1 MSFLCLSVLVGSCVG
16 HGFDPAGRSFNAL
29 ASSFVG
35 VLIAFI
41 APVFA
46 GVDPKIAFQILVAA
60 IVTALFAGSLDVAG
74 RPIVL
79 GIVGSLLFGTSAS
92 LLTS

>member
-1 MSFLCLSVLVGSCVG
+1 MLLCLSVLVGSCAG

-41 APVFA
+41 APLLA
-46 GVDPKIAFQILVAA
+46 GVDPTSAFQVPVAA
-60 IVTALFAGSLDVAG
+60 VVTALFAGSLDVMV
-74 RPIVL
+74 RPIIL
-79 GIVGSLLFGTSAS
+79 GIVGALVFGASALLLAH
-92 LLTS
+92 

>member
-1 MSFLCLSVLVGSCVG
+1 
-16 HGFDPAGRSFNAL
+16 L

-46 GVDPKIAFQILVAA
+46 GVDPSIAFRVLVAA
-60 IVTALFAGSLDVAG
+60 IVTALFAGSLDVTA
-74 RPIVL
+74 RPIIL
-79 GIVGSLLFGTSAS
+79 GILGSLLFGTSAS
-92 LLTS
+92 LLTN